1 MKEFKPNKTQNKQ
14 LNKIVRLLQREYH
27 DYYYYEGLYD
37 SFNDEYAYMYKDIMG
52 SGQLIEIKPWEY
64 EDRKEILKKNAKNG
78 AFYIGFFV
86 PWYE

>member
-1 MKEFKPNKTQNKQ
+1 MKEFKPNKTQTKR
-14 LNKIVRLLQREYH
+14 LNKIVKLLQKQYH

-37 SFNDEYAYMYKDIMG
+37 TFNEEYAFMYKDIMG
-52 SGQLIEIKPWEY
+52 SEQLIEIKPWEY